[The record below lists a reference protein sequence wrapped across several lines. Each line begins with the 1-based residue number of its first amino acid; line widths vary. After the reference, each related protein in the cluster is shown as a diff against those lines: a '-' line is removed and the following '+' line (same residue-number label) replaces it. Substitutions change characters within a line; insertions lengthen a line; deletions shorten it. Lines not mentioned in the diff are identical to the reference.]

1 MSNELTPKQDFMA
14 PMIPALFG
22 NAMPV
27 QMPPLEWKKGLI
39 EGYFHT
45 VKVRQR
51 EKVAMMEANIAECN
65 LKKFMAGLT
74 MIKELTTHSSNIAT
88 ALAENQHKM
97 QMMELERYEKQ
108 QTVQQAIHTSKIME
122 QQVKQEELKTMTIDV
137 ELKTAD
143 LTFKRMQREMEKE
156 QANDTAT

>member
-1 MSNELTPKQDFMA
+1 MTNEMMSKQDFMA
-14 PMIPALFG
+14 PIIPALFG

-27 QMPPLEWKKGLI
+27 QMPPLEWQKGLI
-39 EGYFHT
+39 EGFFHT

-51 EKVAMMEANIAECN
+51 EKVAVMEANIAECN

-74 MIKELTTHSSNIAT
+74 MIKELTTHSSNVAT

-97 QMMELERYEKQ
+97 QMMELDKFEKQ
-108 QTVQQAIHTSKIME
+108 QTIQQAIHTSKIME
-122 QQVKQEELKTMTIDV
+122 QQVKQEELKTMTMDV

-143 LTFKRMQREMEKE
+143 LTFKRMQKEMEKE
-156 QANDTAT
+156 LANDTSS